1 MFFRS
6 SQARELLID
15 QGAKSDEYDFKLESI
30 ARATSA
36 APTYFPPASI
46 ANRAGSIIHHD

>member
-6 SQARELLID
+6 WQANGLQLGGGT
-15 QGAKSDEYDFKLESI
+15 QQEYDFKLACI

-36 APTYFPPASI
+36 APTYFPPRNYRQQSGA
-46 ANRAGSIIHHD
+46 IIHDD